1 MTTAMT
7 IAISIIMSIAMTIIN
22 KYLITPQEYQAIGL
36 YLDNNPIILAA
47 LRTLLAIAEDSKEL
61 DLLEESLALEQE
73 NTEVPKPPNT
83 IMRRSS
89 SDGLLNYTFSSLS
102 KQSSE
107 VEIIPS
113 TVVEEI
119 VESTSSTVI
128 EEMTESTSS
137 TVIEEIIESTSST
150 VEEIIESRPTVMGT
164 HDNKTVNVVGCN
176 ATPVQPSTSQEV
188 AVQNRLYSAVLVGN
202 KVSKGAKPCANH
214 KSKVVSVNFAD
225 LVSAKAF
232 PPLHEFPE
240 ISRETARKACR
251 RYCTKLTRLVTTKSL
266 GSKRL

>member
-1 MTTAMT
+1 MYQVIPVALE
-7 IAISIIMSIAMTIIN
+7 
-22 KYLITPQEYQAIGL
+22 KITPQEYQAIGL

-73 NTEVPKPPNT
+73 NIEVPKPPNT

-107 VEIIPS
+107 IEIIPS

-119 VESTSSTVI
+119 V
-128 EEMTESTSS
+128 
-137 TVIEEIIESTSST
+137 ESTSST

-164 HDNKTVNVVGCN
+164 HDNNTVNVVGCN

-202 KVSKGAKPCANH
+202 NKVSKGTKPCANH
-214 KSKVVSVNFAD
+214 KYKVVSVNFVD

-240 ISRETARKACR
+240 ISRETVRKRAGA
-251 RYCTKLTRLVTTKSL
+251 TAPS
-266 GSKRL
+266 

>member
-1 MTTAMT
+1 MYQVIPVALE
-7 IAISIIMSIAMTIIN
+7 
-22 KYLITPQEYQAIGL
+22 KITPQEYQAIGL

-73 NTEVPKPPNT
+73 NTEVPKPPHP

-119 VESTSSTVI
+119 VESTSSTVV
-128 EEMTESTSS
+128 EETT
-137 TVIEEIIESTSST
+137 ESTSST

-202 KVSKGAKPCANH
+202 NKVSKGTKPCANH
-214 KSKVVSVNFAD
+214 KYKVVSVNFVD

-266 GSKRL
+266 SSKRL